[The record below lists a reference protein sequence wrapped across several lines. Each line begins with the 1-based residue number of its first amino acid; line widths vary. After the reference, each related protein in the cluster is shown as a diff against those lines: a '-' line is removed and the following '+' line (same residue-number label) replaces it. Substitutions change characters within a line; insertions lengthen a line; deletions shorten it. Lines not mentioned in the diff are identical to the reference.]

1 MPISSELM
9 YAILAMDSYNRG
21 YNPGITLTGTQVG
34 NATIGVDS
42 AVLNTELNTDPNDPN
57 RIDQTAGFYAVAY
70 QWNDDSIISYRGTD
84 NPGLWADDISG
95 GSDVWNGY
103 GLGVGSPYAEQGR
116 LAAEFYQAVT
126 GTQSSDPLAESATL
140 TGHSLGGGLAGLIGA
155 LYHEDAV
162 LFDNMPFELAAT
174 SVCEHANFG
183 DAVWQP
189 LRDPLSNGLG
199 PWAPLI
205 ARHFQAGSAVTGE
218 CLAAFRSLQHTPV
231 T

>member
-1 MPISSELM
+1 MSISQELM
-9 YAILAMDSYNRG
+9 YAILAMDSYDRE
-21 YNPGITLTGTQVG
+21 YNPGILLSGSNIGT
-34 NATIGVDS
+34 ASIGS
-42 AVLNTELNTDPNDPN
+42 EELLPAAS
-57 RIDQTAGFYAVAY
+57 QSAGFYAVAY

-84 NPGLWADDISG
+84 NPGLWADDIAG

-126 GTQSSDPLAESATL
+126 GTQISDPLAESATL
-140 TGHSLGGGLAGLIGA
+140 TGHPLGGGLAGLIGA

-189 LRDPLSNGLG
+189 LRDPLSNGLS

-218 CLAAFRSLQHTPV
+218 CLAAFRGLQHTPV

>member
-1 MPISSELM
+1 MSISSELM
-9 YAILAMDSYNRG
+9 NAILAMDSYNRG
-21 YNPGITLTGTQVG
+21 YNPGISGLGGEGSAIGT
-34 NATIGVDS
+34 ATVKKDATQLLDAGV
-42 AVLNTELNTDPNDPN
+42 AEA
-57 RIDQTAGFYAVAY
+57 AGFYAVAY

-84 NPGLWADDISG
+84 NPGLWADEIAG

-103 GLGVGSPYAEQGR
+103 GIGVGSPYAEQGR

-189 LRDPLSNGLG
+189 LRDPLSNGLS

>member
-1 MPISSELM
+1 MSISQELM
-9 YAILAMDSYNRG
+9 YAILAMDSYDRE
-21 YNPGITLTGTQVG
+21 YNPGILLSGSNIGT
-34 NATIGVDS
+34 ASIGS
-42 AVLNTELNTDPNDPN
+42 EELLPAAS
-57 RIDQTAGFYAVAY
+57 QSAGFYAVAY

-84 NPGLWADDISG
+84 NPGLWADEIAG

-189 LRDPLSNGLG
+189 LRDPLSNGLS

-218 CLAAFRSLQHTPV
+218 CLAAFRGLQHTPV

>member
-1 MPISSELM
+1 MAISSELM
-9 YAILAMDSYNRG
+9 YAILAMDAYNRG
-21 YNPGITLTGTQVG
+21 YNPAIVLGGTNIG
-34 NATIGVDS
+34 TATIGSD
-42 AVLNTELNTDPNDPN
+42 ELLPEGSEA
-57 RIDQTAGFYAVAY
+57 AGFYAVAY
-70 QWNDDSIISYRGTD
+70 AWNGETIISYRGTD
-84 NPGLWADDISG
+84 NPGLWADEIAG

-140 TGHSLGGGLAGLIGA
+140 TGHPLGGGLAGLIGA

-189 LRDPLSNGLG
+189 LRDPLSNGLS

>member
-1 MPISSELM
+1 MSISQELM
-9 YAILAMDSYNRG
+9 YAILAMDSYDRE
-21 YNPGITLTGTQVG
+21 YNPGILLSGSNIGT
-34 NATIGVDS
+34 ASIGS
-42 AVLNTELNTDPNDPN
+42 EELLPAAS
-57 RIDQTAGFYAVAY
+57 QSAGFYAVAY

-84 NPGLWADDISG
+84 NPGLWADDIAG

-189 LRDPLSNGLG
+189 LRDPLSNGLS

-218 CLAAFRSLQHTPV
+218 CLAAFRGLQHTPV

>member
-1 MPISSELM
+1 MSISQELM
-9 YAILAMDSYNRG
+9 YAILAMDSYDRE
-21 YNPGITLTGTQVG
+21 YNPGILLSGSNIGT
-34 NATIGVDS
+34 ASIGS
-42 AVLNTELNTDPNDPN
+42 EELLPAAS
-57 RIDQTAGFYAVAY
+57 QSAGFYAVAY

-84 NPGLWADDISG
+84 NPGLWADDIAG

-126 GTQSSDPLAESATL
+126 GTQISDPLAESATL

-155 LYHEDAV
+155 LYHEDAI
-162 LFDNMPFELAAT
+162 LFDNMLFELAAT
-174 SVCEHANFG
+174 SACEHANFG

-189 LRDPLSNGLG
+189 LRDPLSNGLS

-218 CLAAFRSLQHTPV
+218 CLAAFRGLQHTPV

>member
-1 MPISSELM
+1 MSISQELM
-9 YAILAMDSYNRG
+9 YAILAMDSYDRE
-21 YNPGITLTGTQVG
+21 YNPGILLSGSNIGT
-34 NATIGVDS
+34 ASIGS
-42 AVLNTELNTDPNDPN
+42 EELLPAAS
-57 RIDQTAGFYAVAY
+57 QSAGFYAVAY

-84 NPGLWADDISG
+84 NPGLWADDIAG

-126 GTQSSDPLAESATL
+126 GTQISDPLAESATL

-162 LFDNMPFELAAT
+162 LFDNMLFELAAT
-174 SVCEHANFG
+174 SACEHANFG

-189 LRDPLSNGLG
+189 LRDPLSNGLS

-218 CLAAFRSLQHTPV
+218 CLAAFRGLQHTPV

>member
-1 MPISSELM
+1 MA
-9 YAILAMDSYNRG
+9 YA
-21 YNPGITLTGTQVG
+21 
-34 NATIGVDS
+34 
-42 AVLNTELNTDPNDPN
+42 
-57 RIDQTAGFYAVAY
+57 
-70 QWNDDSIISYRGTD
+70 WNGERIISYRGTD
-84 NPGLWADDISG
+84 NPDLWTDDIAG

-189 LRDPLSNGLG
+189 LRDPLSNGLS

-218 CLAAFRSLQHTPV
+218 CLAAFRGLQHTPV